1 MDLANNYQRGIGT
14 YNDAATRHDRAA
26 SRATTPEAA
35 ARHQRLAD
43 YYRSASDQLKDITQ
57 RRVPRGIHGHI
68 PQGAQRFSARTA
80 ADGINR
86 VPGPDG
92 SRVMGDSRVKE
103 TVRRGLTKV
112 AGASTIIG
120 VGIDV
125 AVGVSNGED
134 PAHAVGRAGST
145 AIVGAAAGAGAQA
158 AIIAAGAA
166 AAVPVA
172 GWAVAGG
179 IVVGVGVSMLFANTN
194 VDDAIGDAAQG
205 AWNGVKSAGRA
216 VGDFVGG
223 LF

>member
-1 MDLANNYQRGIGT
+1 M
-14 YNDAATRHDRAA
+14 
-26 SRATTPEAA
+26 
-35 ARHQRLAD
+35 
-43 YYRSASDQLKDITQ
+43 
-57 RRVPRGIHGHI
+57 PRGIHGHI
-68 PQGAQRFSARTA
+68 PEGAQRFSARTG
-80 ADGINR
+80 ADRINR
-86 VPGPDG
+86 VTGPDG

-112 AGASTIIG
+112 AGASTLIG

-158 AIIAAGAA
+158 AIVAAGAA
-166 AAVPVA
+166 ATVPVA

-194 VDDAIGDAAQG
+194 IDDKIGDGVQAAAEG
-205 AWNGVKSAGRA
+205 TWNGIKSGGRA
-216 VGDFVGG
+216 VGDFFGG